1 LFRPFEKDFFGV
13 ASGVDAAGKINF
25 GRGEGEERADAF
37 DFLEADIGG
46 GLGLEPR
53 VDEAAL
59 DGGGE
64 GAEGGGGEAGGR
76 VLEFGLGLEEIVFF
90 AEDFTSLPK
99 GLADFAA
106 EEFFDSGDDLV
117 AEAIARVVEVEVGGV
132 GAEEE
137 ILVMEKGE
145 ELSFPEIEKWASDL
159 EGETIDRAFREATD
173 ASESGGAGAT
183 EKMEEDGFGLIVGVM
198 SEEESGAISGVSDF
212 GEELVAGVAGGGF
225 DGLSGLGGEGGDVL
239 AGGDVGE
246 VEIFGEIGDEL
257 GIVVAVRS
265 QGVIE
270 VTDREVLV
278 ASFEEKME
286 ESDGIGTP
294 GDADEAR

>member
-1 LFRPFEKDFFGV
+1 M
-13 ASGVDAAGKINF
+13 DATGEINF
-25 GRGEGEERADAF
+25 CGGEREERADAF

-46 GLGLEPR
+46 GMGLEPS

-59 DGGGE
+59 DSGGE

-76 VLEFGLGLEEIVFF
+76 VLEFGLGVEEIVFI
-90 AEDFTSLPK
+90 AEDFGGLPK
-99 GLADFAA
+99 GLADFAT
-106 EEFFDSGDDLV
+106 EKFFDGGDDLV
-117 AEAIARVVEVEVGGV
+117 AEAIARVAEVEVGGV
-132 GAEEE
+132 GAEEDV
-137 ILVMEKGE
+137 LVMEESE

-173 ASESGGAGAT
+173 AGESGGAGAA
-183 EKMEEDGFGLIVGVM
+183 EEMEEDGFGLVVGVM

-212 GEELVAGVAGGGF
+212 GEELVAGVASGGF

-239 AGGDVGE
+239 AAGGAGE
-246 VEIFGEIGDEL
+246 AEIFGEIGDEL
-257 GIVVAVRS
+257 SILVAVRS

-278 ASFEEKME
+278 AGFEEEME
-286 ESDGIGTP
+286 ERDGIGTT

>member
-1 LFRPFEKDFFGV
+1 M
-13 ASGVDAAGKINF
+13 DATGEINF
-25 GRGEGEERADAF
+25 CGGEREERADAF

-46 GLGLEPR
+46 GMGLEPS

-59 DGGGE
+59 DSGGE

-76 VLEFGLGLEEIVFF
+76 VLEFGLGVEEIVFI
-90 AEDFTSLPK
+90 AEDFGGLPK
-99 GLADFAA
+99 GLADFAT
-106 EEFFDSGDDLV
+106 EKFFDGGDDLV
-117 AEAIARVVEVEVGGV
+117 AEAIARVAEVEVGGV
-132 GAEEE
+132 GAEEDV
-137 ILVMEKGE
+137 LVMEESE

-173 ASESGGAGAT
+173 AGESGGAGAA
-183 EKMEEDGFGLIVGVM
+183 EEMEEDGFGLVVGVM

-212 GEELVAGVAGGGF
+212 GEELVAGVASGGF

-239 AGGDVGE
+239 AAGDAGE
-246 VEIFGEIGDEL
+246 AEIFGEIGDEL
-257 GIVVAVRS
+257 SILVAVRS

-278 ASFEEKME
+278 AGFEEEME
-286 ESDGIGTP
+286 ERDGIGTT
-294 GDADEAR
+294 GDADEAGQVWREDLGDFR